1 MSTRVL
7 VVDDAVLFRRVVTD
21 ALAGIPGVEVAGS
34 ASNGRLALTRLA
46 ALAPDLMTLDI
57 EMPEMNGLEVLE
69 AMKAS
74 GSKTGVIVLSSQ
86 TLSGGSMT
94 IRALELG
101 AFDFVTKPE
110 GGSSADNLLRLRG
123 RMLPIIR
130 AFERRQEIRTIL
142 AGTGLSSSGKP
153 PPAVAGGAPLL
164 ALTAGAGLR
173 PVAGRPRTGSPII
186 LIGVS
191 TGGPAA
197 LAQVLPA
204 LPADLRAPVF
214 IVQHMPPMFTQALAQ
229 SLQGKCAIR
238 VKEACD
244 GEIAVRGWAY
254 IAPGGRHM
262 KLAAGTAGDIVIK
275 LTDDPPENNCRP
287 SVDYLFR
294 SAALQFPGR
303 AVAAILTGMGNDGAQ
318 GLKMLKRGGC
328 DSIAQDE
335 ATCVVYGMPREAVLT
350 GAVDTVV
357 PLTKIASAILRAL
370 EEGYR

>member
-7 VVDDAVLFRRVVTD
+7 VVDDAVLFRRVVSD

-34 ASNGRLALTRLA
+34 ASNGKLAMAKLA
-46 ALAPDLMTLDI
+46 ALLPDLMTLDI

-69 AMKAS
+69 AMKAA
-74 GSKTGVIVLSSQ
+74 GSRTGVIVLSSQ
-86 TLSGGSMT
+86 TLSGGSLT

-110 GGSSADNLLRLRG
+110 GGSPEENLLQLRQ
-123 RMLPIIR
+123 RMLPIVR
-130 AFERRQEIRTIL
+130 AFERRGEIRTIL
-142 AGTGLSSSGKP
+142 AGSGLSGPGKP
-153 PPAVAGGAPLL
+153 PVVGSGVVASGPMA
-164 ALTAGAGLR
+164 A
-173 PVAGRPRTGSPII
+173 RPRTGSPII

-197 LAQVLPA
+197 LAHVLPEF
-204 LPADLRAPVF
+204 PADLRAPVF

-262 KLAAGTAGDIVIK
+262 KLVAGTAGNIMIR
-275 LTDDPPENNCRP
+275 LSDDPPENNCRP

-294 SAALQFPGR
+294 STALQFPGR

-318 GLKMLKRGGC
+318 GLRMLKRGGC
-328 DSIAQDE
+328 YSIAQDE

-350 GAVDTVV
+350 GAVDAVV
-357 PLTKIASAILRAL
+357 PLQKIASAILRAL
-370 EEGYR
+370 EEGRQ